1 MPARSK
7 TDTEA
12 AAKAKAEPKPTP
24 VQARWL
30 ARGLTQAGG
39 KLPLFEEDGREI
51 ARATAKACMA
61 AGWAEPWFANPTKP
75 DWIVC
80 KLTAKGRRVA
90 GG

>member
-51 ARATAKACMA
+51 SRATVKACMA

>member
-7 TDTEA
+7 MNTDVSS
-12 AAKAKAEPKPTP
+12 KGKAEPKPTP
-24 VQARWL
+24 VQLRWL

-39 KLPLFEEDGREI
+39 KLPLFEKDGREI
-51 ARATAKACMA
+51 SRATVNACIA
-61 AGWAEPWFANPTKP
+61 AGWAEPWFTNPTKP

-80 KLTAKGRRVA
+80 KLTANGRRIA